1 MTQNEN
7 PRIESPQDGIAFIE
21 GKYMALSQ
29 ACVPILDRGFV
40 RSDATYDVAHVWKG
54 RFFRLDD
61 HIERFFASMKGL
73 RMSLPYTHQ
82 QIADILIEC
91 VSRSG
96 LRDAYVQMTCTRG
109 LPPVGSRDPRLC
121 TQRFYAFA
129 SPFVWI
135 STVEQQRKG
144 VPMIVSAVHRIQ
156 PEAVDPRIKNFHWL
170 DLTMGIFEAYDRDAF
185 VAVLRDGDGNITE
198 GAGFNVFVVK
208 DGALCTPD
216 SGVFEG
222 MTRRTAIELCAQLQ
236 LRCEVRPVSI
246 SEILEADEIFMTST
260 AGGIM
265 PVTTIDG
272 KPVGTGMPGGV
283 TARIQELYWRRQEE
297 GWLGTEVT
305 YKDGANQG

>member
-1 MTQNEN
+1 MPSSHFLNGAAYV
-7 PRIESPQDGIAFIE
+7 RDRF
-21 GKYMALSQ
+21 
-29 ACVPILDRGFV
+29 VPIAEAAIPVTDWGFT
-40 RSDATYDVAHVWKG
+40 RSDVVYDVVHVWKG
-54 RFFRLDD
+54 GFFRLDD
-61 HIERFFASMKGL
+61 HIERFFASMQGL
-73 RMSLPYTHQ
+73 RMTLPYTHKE
-82 QIADILIEC
+82 IADILIEC

-135 STVEQQRKG
+135 STIEQQRKG

-208 DGALCTPD
+208 DGVLCTPD
-216 SGVFEG
+216 AGVFEG
-222 MTRRTAIELCAQLQ
+222 MTRRTVLELSAQLQ

-246 SEILEADEIFMTST
+246 AEIHGADEVFMTST

-265 PVTTIDG
+265 PVTTLDA
-272 KPVGTGMPGGV
+272 KPVGTGLPGGI
-283 TARIQELYWRRQEE
+283 TSRLQELYWRRQEE
-297 GWLGTEVT
+297 GWLGTQVP
-305 YKDGANQG
+305 YNDGVATG

>member
-1 MTQNEN
+1 MNLPAEHLIDN
-7 PRIESPQDGIAFIE
+7 PQDGIAFIE
-21 GKYMALSQ
+21 GKYMPLSQ
-29 ACVPILDRGFV
+29 ASVPITDRGFV

-61 HIERFFASMKGL
+61 HIERFFTSMQGL
-73 RMSLPYTHQ
+73 RMTLPYSHKE
-82 QIADILIEC
+82 IADILIEC

-135 STVEQQRKG
+135 STQEQQKKG
-144 VPMIVSAVHRIQ
+144 VPMIVSAVHRIA

-185 VAVLRDGDGNITE
+185 VAVLRDGAGNITE

-216 SGVFEG
+216 AGVFEG
-222 MTRRTAIELCAQLQ
+222 MTRRTVLDLCTQLQ

-246 SEILEADEIFMTST
+246 AEIQGADEVFMTST

-265 PVTTIDG
+265 PVTTLDA
-272 KPVGTGMPGGV
+272 KPVGSGLPGKI
-283 TARIQELYWRRQEE
+283 TSRLQELYWRRQEE
-297 GWLGTEVT
+297 GWLGTPVP
-305 YKDGANQG
+305 YKDAVNPA